1 MWRSTFRGQLSIE
14 FFLLF
19 AVVLAVFGLF
29 MLFTNEMQTLTSFIT
44 ASDKASTVAFTIAHA
59 INDAYLGYSGLNA
72 TVNIPAGYIITMQ
85 PYSIVATDSLNRSG
99 SAPVLGANVTL
110 NISINAS
117 QVTVLN
123 LNNTITVTG

>member
-1 MWRSTFRGQLSIE
+1 MRRSTSRGQLSIE

-19 AVVLAVFGLF
+19 SVVLVVFGLF
-29 MLFTNEMQTLTSFIT
+29 MLFTNEMQTLASFI
-44 ASDKASTVAFTIAHA
+44 AGSDKASTIAFTIAHA
-59 INDAYLGYSGLNA
+59 INEAYLGYSGLNA
-72 TVNIPAGYIITMQ
+72 TVNIPVGYVITMQ

-110 NISINAS
+110 NIPVNAS

-123 LNNTITVTG
+123 LNDTITVTG